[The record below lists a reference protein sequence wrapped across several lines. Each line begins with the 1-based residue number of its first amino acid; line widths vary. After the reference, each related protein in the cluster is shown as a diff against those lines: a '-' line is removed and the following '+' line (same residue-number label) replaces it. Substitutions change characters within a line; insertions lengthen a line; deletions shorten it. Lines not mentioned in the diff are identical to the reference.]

1 VASLASDI
9 VPLFPLPNVV
19 LFPHTMLPLHIF
31 EARYRQMVEDAL
43 QGEKRI
49 AVAILNASGREP
61 DVPPP
66 FYAVAGVG
74 RIVRYTRLPD
84 GRYSIALS
92 GEARVRV
99 EEVASERLY
108 RKVRVQVLPEDLEWL
123 SRRAAAGVLREVL
136 AMGAGLGLLGDRKA
150 PARLPREPVMR
161 AAIVN
166 QVASGVLAESEER
179 QALIEADDYGVRAE
193 LLLRQLRL
201 TERLLDTLSER
212 GRPEDPSVN

>member
-1 VASLASDI
+1 MPPTTSDI
-9 VPLFPLPNVV
+9 LPVFPLPNVV
-19 LFPHTMLPLHIF
+19 LFPHTMLPLHIY

-66 FYAVAGVG
+66 FYVVAGVG
-74 RIVRYTRLPD
+74 RIVRYTRLID
-84 GRYSIALS
+84 GRYNIVLS
-92 GEARVRV
+92 GDARVTL
-99 EEVASERLY
+99 EEIASERLY
-108 RKVRVQVLPEDLEWL
+108 RKVRVQAFPEDLDWL
-123 SRRAAAGVLREVL
+123 TRRVAAGALREIL
-136 AMGAGLGLLGDRKA
+136 AMGGGLGLLGNRKA
-150 PARLPREPVMR
+150 PARLPRDPVMR
-161 AAIVN
+161 AAIIN

-179 QALIEADDYGVRAE
+179 QALIEAGDYAVRAE

-201 TERLLDTLSER
+201 TERLLDTLTER